1 MTVKF
6 TSNFGKVAR
15 TAKAGSARGVEEG
28 ADQLLEASNRHVP
41 LEDGALEQSGRV
53 TTDSQGRAAVSYDT
67 PYAVDQ
73 HEDLSLNHD
82 SGRTAKFLENAGNT
96 EAMRIRDLIAAEI
109 RNALGT

>member
-1 MTVKF
+1 MSVKF
-6 TSNFGKVAR
+6 TSNFAKVAR
-15 TAKAGSARGVEEG
+15 AAKTGSTRGVKEG
-28 ADQLLEASNRHVP
+28 ADQLLEASNRKVP

-53 TTDSQGRAAVSYDT
+53 SIDSQGRAAVSYDT

-82 SGRTAKFLENAGNT
+82 AGRTAKFLENAGNT